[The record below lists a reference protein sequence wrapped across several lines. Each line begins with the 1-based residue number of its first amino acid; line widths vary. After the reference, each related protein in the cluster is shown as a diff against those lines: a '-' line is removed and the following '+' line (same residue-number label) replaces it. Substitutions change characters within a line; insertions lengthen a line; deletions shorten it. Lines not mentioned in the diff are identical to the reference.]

1 MLVEQ
6 IINKVNQDFAVVG
19 MPALER
25 KGANLFFINL
35 RKVELAIGE
44 SKPLTWSWI
53 ALHI

>member
-25 KGANLFFINL
+25 KGARSFF
-35 RKVELAIGE
+35 
-44 SKPLTWSWI
+44 
-53 ALHI
+53 H